1 MVTLLL
7 RQLFGAQMKHFHPDT
22 FQNCTLG
29 LLLGRA
35 NMLKDRILDS
45 HMEPYGITAAQ
56 FKVLIIMAQFAV
68 DTPAELCRH
77 LSLDSG
83 SMTRMLD
90 RLEQKALLI
99 RQRSEADR
107 RQVRLMLTAD
117 GCALA
122 DQLPSIGANAMNQLA
137 GVISSQELQA
147 LEEILKKILLAA
159 GDPITIMRLGE
170 K

>member
-1 MVTLLL
+1 
-7 RQLFGAQMKHFHPDT
+7 MKHFHPDT

-107 RQVRLMLTAD
+107 RQVRLMLTDD
-117 GCALA
+117 GRALA
-122 DQLPSIGANAMNQLA
+122 DRLPSIGANAMNQLA